1 MNLRKKFSS
10 QFLVVSMFLVFMVFS
25 LASGFVFQ
33 ITKVKEYRLEIA
45 NLNKEIDHTKSEIEK
60 LKQLGDTQD
69 LEIAARSRLNMVKP
83 DEIIYIDIKEGN

>member
-10 QFLVVSMFLVFMVFS
+10 QFLVISMFLVFMVSS

-45 NLNKEIDHTKSEIEK
+45 NLNKEMNYTKSEIEK
-60 LKQLGDTQD
+60 LKKLGDTQD
-69 LEIAARSRLNMVKP
+69 LETAARNRLNMVKP
-83 DEIIYIDIKEGN
+83 DEIIYIDIEEGD

>member
-10 QFLVVSMFLVFMVFS
+10 QFLVISMFLVFMVFS

-33 ITKVKEYRLEIA
+33 IIKAKEYRLEIA
-45 NLNKEIDHTKSEIEK
+45 NLNKEIDYTKSEIEK

-69 LEIAARSRLNMVKP
+69 LETAAINRLNMVKT
-83 DEIIYIDIKEGN
+83 DEIIYVDIKEGD